1 VPPSRRTEPL
11 RHPQNTSSERVAI
24 SLERRALS
32 RGSTGTLRRSRVACK
47 LVRGFALTDRD
58 ALALLAEWNQRCRPS
73 WSEYES
79 RTKLAAAH
87 KY

>member
-1 VPPSRRTEPL
+1 
-11 RHPQNTSSERVAI
+11 
-24 SLERRALS
+24 
-32 RGSTGTLRRSRVACK
+32 
-47 LVRGFALTDRD
+47 VRGFALTDRD